1 MLHKGRLGQDGA
13 SRRERDGGSV
23 NGALTRVG
31 RVAWQ
36 AILSAGIL
44 VLLLTG
50 REPLGL
56 ELSRPARRDFRAR
69 VAFCSVNVE
78 RTQLL
83 RDKARL
89 REPAVFVEDP
99 EAWEARVESVAEWL
113 REGAGA
119 GAGSRLTRE
128 QAELVEPLLPV
139 LKERAED
146 VRGSLLSLSGGN
158 LATMEQISDPLV
170 REREA
175 TQVVV
180 VSPDGSRRSVPIGAL
195 SPHSGASGPF
205 RAALDPALEGMAAP
219 DRDVVAETIV
229 SLLGP
234 QLSLDPEQSR
244 QAMVLAARREP
255 QIMKEVERGR
265 LIVARGAI
273 VERQHQEDAWR
284 ERRAYRESPTGR
296 MALAQRVVGS
306 AALLGVLMAVAG
318 AYARRFRPEL
328 LERRL
333 QALSFSLLTLIL
345 VALAR
350 LCVVR
355 GAPLLWLPLA
365 LPVMVMSLVYGQRFG
380 LAVAVFYGVLVQLAT
395 PATEGDMVALVV
407 GGLTAALM
415 TGQVRTRGALV
426 KAGIVVGA
434 VQFVAVWASGLVSGQ
449 GGEPIP
455 VAFWRSQWLGLSA
468 VALANGVL
476 SGFVVSGAL
485 PAIERLFGVTT
496 AIRLLEWS
504 DPNQPLLQKL
514 LLEAPGSYHH
524 SMLVGSLAADA
535 AEAVGADSLL
545 ARVSAYFHDVGKL
558 KKPEYFAENVPTGGR
573 NPHDGLSPTM
583 SSLIITAHPRDGA
596 EMAESYGVPR
606 EVRDIILQSH
616 GSSVVR
622 YFWDKASEGSDGQVK
637 EHDFRYRLPKPQ
649 SREAAVVMLC
659 DAAESAVR
667 AVETAS
673 QKQIRN
679 LVHEIIMD
687 RLHDGQLDESG
698 LTVPDLKRL
707 EDSIVHGIGAAF
719 HGRVRY
725 PGQEERGADAAQE
738 ERGADAAQEER
749 ADGPQEQ

>member
-1 MLHKGRLGQDGA
+1 MAHRGRKGQNGA
-13 SRRERDGGSV
+13 GRREREGESAD
-23 NGALTRVG
+23 GALTRVR

-36 AILSAGIL
+36 GGLAAGIL

-56 ELSRPARRDFRAR
+56 ELSRPAPRDFRAR
-69 VAFCSVNVE
+69 VAFSSVNVE

-89 REPAVFVEDP
+89 REPAVFGGDP
-99 EAWEARVESVAEWL
+99 EAWDARVESAAEWL
-113 REGAGA
+113 RGGADA
-119 GAGSRLTRE
+119 GLRGRLSRE
-128 QAELVEPLLPV
+128 QGQLVDPLLPA
-139 LKERAED
+139 LKERAEGI
-146 VRGSLLSLSGGN
+146 REALLSLSGGN
-158 LATMEQISDPLV
+158 LATQEQINDPLV

-175 TQVVV
+175 RQVVV
-180 VSPDGSRRSVPIGAL
+180 VSPDGSRRNVPTDAL
-195 SPHSGASGPF
+195 SPLSGASGTF
-205 RAALDPALEGMAAP
+205 RAALEPALEGMAA
-219 DRDVVAETIV
+219 AEKDAAADALA

-234 QLSLDPEQSR
+234 QVSLDPERSR
-244 QAMVLAARREP
+244 EAMVLAARREP
-255 QIMKEVERGR
+255 QIMKELERGR
-265 LIVARGAI
+265 VIVSRGTV
-273 VERQHQEDAWR
+273 VERQHLEDAWR
-284 ERRAYRESPTGR
+284 ERQEYRQSPAGR
-296 MALAQRVVGS
+296 VALVQRVAGS
-306 AALLGVLMAVAG
+306 AALLGILVAVAG

-333 QALSFSLLTLIL
+333 QVLSFSLLTLIL

-365 LPVMVMSLVYGQRFG
+365 LPVMVMSLVYDQRFG
-380 LAVAVFYGVLVQLAT
+380 LAVAVFYGVLAQMAA
-395 PATEGDMVALVV
+395 PATDMELAALVV

-426 KAGIVVGA
+426 KAGVVVGV
-434 VQFVAVWASGLVSGQ
+434 VQSVAVWASALVSGQ

-455 VAFWRSQWLGLSA
+455 LAFWRSQWLELSG

-496 AIRLLEWS
+496 GIRLLEWS

-535 AEAVGADSLL
+535 AEAVGADPLL

-558 KKPEYFAENVPTGGR
+558 KKPDYFAENVPSGAR

-606 EVRDIILQSH
+606 EVRDVILQSH
-616 GSSVVR
+616 GSSVLR
-622 YFWDKASEGSDGQVK
+622 YFWDKASEGGDGQVK
-637 EHDFRYRLPKPQ
+637 EHDFRYRLPKPR

-667 AVETAS
+667 AVEGGS
-673 QKQIRN
+673 QKQIKN
-679 LVHEIIMD
+679 VVHEIIMD

-707 EDSIVHGIGAAF
+707 EDSIVHGLGAVF
-719 HGRVRY
+719 HSRVRY
-725 PGQEERGADAAQE
+725 PGQEEKDSDAAQQ
-738 ERGADAAQEER
+738 GR
-749 ADGPQEQ
+749 ADEPGA